1 MDETSKKVD
10 EMAKKQAEI
19 EGKID
24 EVFNSL
30 ERLRGELEE
39 QPDKLGWDDITQE
52 IIGAISF
59 AFPFLFTG
67 ELWEIAKEI
76 SLERSLAIFII
87 TVVIAYLFITKSK
100 IGNLK
105 KETLFY
111 IPRRLLTVLVI
122 AYLISAGMIYLYGI
136 YIVAHF
142 TTTQFINATILISK
156 FAVIGAI
163 AVDMVK

>member
-1 MDETSKKVD
+1 MDDTSRKVD

-30 ERLRGELEE
+30 KKLRVELEE

-52 IIGAISF
+52 IIGAITF

-67 ELWEIAKEI
+67 ELWDIAREI
-76 SLERSLAIFII
+76 SFERSLAIFII
-87 TVVIAYLFITKSK
+87 TVVVAYLFIAKSR

-111 IPRRLLTVLVI
+111 IPKRLLTVLFI

-136 YIVAHF
+136 NLVAHF
-142 TTTQFINATILISK
+142 TTTQFINATILIST

-163 AVDMVK
+163 AVDMMK

>member
-1 MDETSKKVD
+1 MDDTSRKVD

-30 ERLRGELEE
+30 KKLRVELEE

-52 IIGAISF
+52 IIGAVTF

-67 ELWEIAKEI
+67 ELWDIAREI
-76 SLERSLAIFII
+76 SFERSVTIFII
-87 TVVIAYLFITKSK
+87 TVVVAYLFIAKSR

-111 IPRRLLTVLVI
+111 IPKRLLTVLFI

-136 YIVAHF
+136 NLVAHF
-142 TTTQFINATILISK
+142 TTTQFINATILIST

-163 AVDMVK
+163 AVDMMK